1 VNFSYIFHSST
12 TWSFWRYALFSKE
25 GFAKIFAAVGV
36 QFALMEGADFFNVYT
51 KDKYGRYAIIVMI
64 VLAVIWVAFTRR
76 PISSFVY
83 NAAGNDVAIEVRIGD
98 LFEGEGDVVVSTN
111 TTFDTDLSSGLIDTA
126 SVQGQVATV
135 FFNANTAE
143 IDQQLS
149 QALVGIE
156 GVLKEGAVGKT
167 TEYPIGTTA
176 TIAAHSRNFYFVAMA
191 HLNANGNAHASPRE
205 IEDAL
210 ERLWEHI
217 RHFGD
222 LRDVSIP
229 LVGTGRGRTGVPR
242 KKMVEKIAQSY
253 VDASKSAVFINKLS
267 IVIRPED
274 AANFSVNLYEIR
286 DYLVHG
292 IH

>member
-1 VNFSYIFHSST
+1 
-12 TWSFWRYALFSKE
+12 
-25 GFAKIFAAVGV
+25 
-36 QFALMEGADFFNVYT
+36 
-51 KDKYGRYAIIVMI
+51 
-64 VLAVIWVAFTRR
+64 
-76 PISSFVY
+76 
-83 NAAGNDVAIEVRIGD
+83 
-98 LFEGEGDVVVSTN
+98 
-111 TTFDTDLSSGLIDTA
+111 
-126 SVQGQVATV
+126 
-135 FFNANTAE
+135 
-143 IDQQLS
+143 
-149 QALVGIE
+149 
-156 GVLKEGAVGKT
+156 
-167 TEYPIGTTA
+167 
-176 TIAAHSRNFYFVAMA
+176 MA